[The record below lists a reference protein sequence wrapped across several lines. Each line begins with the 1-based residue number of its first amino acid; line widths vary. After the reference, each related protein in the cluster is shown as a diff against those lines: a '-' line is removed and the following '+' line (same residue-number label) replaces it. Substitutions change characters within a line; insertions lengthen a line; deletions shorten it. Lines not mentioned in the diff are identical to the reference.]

1 MVFGA
6 MTQGNGFESGYSLR
20 NIRWTG
26 DFYSNAQA
34 STLIRFTGVDVNTT
48 GSNIYFVNT
57 ASAAGTA
64 NVLHV
69 LTLSQPYQLSSVT
82 ARVSPALNL
91 SNIFS
96 GLSFTSDGYI
106 YTAKS
111 PSNSVFRST
120 SAYGTGFVL
129 TPPIAFTNTN
139 MGNGT
144 PYYVASTGALT
155 TSNVL
160 YNNQDTTTNSPAV
173 SGNLS
178 YTSTANG
185 TTTELSITV
194 PAQTRFQTGMA
205 GSCFNAA
212 TRRLFTLE
220 NANVVQ
226 NTMFLTTTY
235 FSAVPINN
243 ARANPKY
250 QRVNLYP
257 LFPSA
262 MKPTMGHGICVDRDK
277 GQYLFVCC
285 TIGANE
291 YIVKFQMRS
300 I

>member
-6 MTQGNGFESGYSLR
+6 ITQTNGFESGFNLR

-26 DFYSNAQA
+26 DFYSNARA
-34 STLIRFTGVDVNTT
+34 TTLIRFTGVDVNLT

-57 ASAAGTA
+57 ASSAGTI

-82 ARVSPALNL
+82 SRVSPALNL
-91 SNIFS
+91 SNILS

-120 SAYGTGFVL
+120 SAYGSGFVL
-129 TPPIAFTNTN
+129 TTPIAFTNTN
-139 MGNGT
+139 MGNGS
-144 PYYVASTGALT
+144 PYYVAATGALS
-155 TSNVL
+155 SNVL
-160 YNNQDTTTNSPAV
+160 YHDKDTTSNPGTAAK
-173 SGNLS
+173 S

-185 TTTELSITV
+185 STNELTI
-194 PAQTRFQTGMA
+194 QTPSQARFELGMA
-205 GSCFNAA
+205 GSCYNPG

-220 NANVVQ
+220 NANVIQ
-226 NTMFLTTTY
+226 NTMFLTITY
-235 FSAVPINN
+235 FGAGPINPVPS
-243 ARANPKY
+243 RMNPKY

-257 LFPSA
+257 LFPDN
-262 MKPTMGHGICVDRDK
+262 MKPTSGHGICVDRDK

>member
-6 MTQGNGFESGYSLR
+6 MTQGNGFESGYNLR
-20 NIRWTG
+20 NLKWTG

-34 STLIRFTGVDVNTT
+34 ITLIRFTGVDVNLT

-57 ASAAGTA
+57 AAASTI

-69 LTLSQPYQLSSVT
+69 LTLSEPYKLSSAT
-82 ARVSPALNL
+82 ARISPTL
-91 SNIFS
+91 SS
-96 GLSFTSDGYI
+96 SLSLSSLSFTTDGYI
-106 YTAKS
+106 YTA
-111 PSNSVFRST
+111 VLGAVYRST
-120 SAYGTGFVL
+120 NAYGTNFAL
-129 TPPIAFTNTN
+129 PIGTGVPFTNTGLN
-139 MGNGT
+139 NGT
-144 PYYVASTGALT
+144 PYYVTTTGPVS
-155 TSNVL
+155 SNVL
-160 YNNQDTTTNSPAV
+160 YNDIDTTQPNPGTASRN
-173 SGNLS
+173 
-178 YTSTANG
+178 YTCDLPGVAGETLILTPSQA
-185 TTTELSITV
+185 
-194 PAQTRFQTGMA
+194 RFGLGMA
-205 GSCFNAA
+205 GSCYNPD

-235 FSAVPINN
+235 FSPGPPVTP
-243 ARANPKY
+243 RMNPKY

-257 LFPSA
+257 LFPRT
-262 MKPTMGHGICVDRDK
+262 MKPRSGHGICVDRDK

>member
-1 MVFGA
+1 
-6 MTQGNGFESGYSLR
+6 
-20 NIRWTG
+20 
-26 DFYSNAQA
+26 
-34 STLIRFTGVDVNTT
+34 
-48 GSNIYFVNT
+48 
-57 ASAAGTA
+57 
-64 NVLHV
+64 
-69 LTLSQPYQLSSVT
+69 
-82 ARVSPALNL
+82 VSPALNL

-129 TPPIAFTNTN
+129 TTPIAFTNTN
-139 MGNGT
+139 MGNST
-144 PYYVASTGALT
+144 PYYVAATGALS
-155 TSNVL
+155 SNVL
-160 YNNQDTTTNSPAV
+160 YNDRDTTSTNP
-173 SGNLS
+173 GTGTKF
-178 YTSTANG
+178 YTSTASG
-185 TTTELSITV
+185 STRELLI
-194 PAQTRFQTGMA
+194 QTPSQARFGLGMA
-205 GSCFNAA
+205 GSCFNAT

-235 FSAVPINN
+235 FSDVPINN
-243 ARANPKY
+243 SRANQKY

-257 LFPSA
+257 LFPST
-262 MKPTMGHGICVDRDK
+262 MKPTSGHGICVDRDK

>member
-6 MTQGNGFESGYSLR
+6 ITQTNGFESGFNLR

-26 DFYSNAQA
+26 DFYSNARA
-34 STLIRFTGVDVNTT
+34 TTLIRFTGVDVNLT

-82 ARVSPALNL
+82 DRVSPALSATNT
-91 SNIFS
+91 FS

-106 YTAKS
+106 YVASVTS
-111 PSNSVFRST
+111 STVFRST

-129 TPPIAFTNTN
+129 TTPIAFTNTN

-144 PYYVASTGALT
+144 PYYVASTGALS
-155 TSNVL
+155 SNVL
-160 YNNQDTTTNSPAV
+160 YNDRDTTSTNPVTAAK
-173 SGNLS
+173 S

-185 TTTELSITV
+185 STNELII
-194 PAQTRFQTGMA
+194 QTPSQARFGLGMA
-205 GSCFNAA
+205 GSCFNAT

-243 ARANPKY
+243 SRANPKY

-257 LFPSA
+257 LFPDN
-262 MKPTMGHGICVDRDK
+262 MKPTSGHGICVDRDK